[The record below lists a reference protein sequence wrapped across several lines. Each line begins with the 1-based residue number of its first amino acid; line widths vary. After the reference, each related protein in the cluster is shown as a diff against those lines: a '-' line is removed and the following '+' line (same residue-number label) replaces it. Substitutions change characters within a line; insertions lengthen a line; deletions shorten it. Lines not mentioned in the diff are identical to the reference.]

1 MYFSVHPAQRD
12 AFFRQTPKRA
22 KEASAVR
29 FMESTLLHDD
39 RFRSRAC
46 IIQSKTMTLLSQAI
60 PAIETEEGNERMLKV
75 IEKLMDKGENL
86 TPEEEKLLKLL
97 TKLVEDFEERY
108 YHPRDATPLE
118 VLQHLMESREVKQT
132 HLWEVFGSKGIA
144 SEVLNGKRGISKT
157 HARAL
162 ADYFHVPADLFI

>member
-1 MYFSVHPAQRD
+1 MRPGGSSAP
-12 AFFRQTPKRA
+12 FRPHSGRLKT
-22 KEASAVR
+22 
-29 FMESTLLHDD
+29 FND
-39 RFRSRAC
+39 RFRSRAY
-46 IIQSKTMTLLSQAI
+46 IIQSKTTTLLSQAI
-60 PAIETEEGNERMLKV
+60 PAIETEEENERMLKV
-75 IEKLMDKGENL
+75 IEKLMDKGEGL
-86 TPEEEKLLKLL
+86 SLEEEKLLKLL
-97 TKLVEDFEERY
+97 TRLVEDFEERY

>member
-1 MYFSVHPAQRD
+1 MERM
-12 AFFRQTPKRA
+12 RK
-22 KEASAVR
+22 AVR
-29 FMESTLLHDD
+29 RIDP
-39 RFRSRAC
+39 RRYRR
-46 IIQSKTMTLLSQAI
+46 LLSQTMPVI
-60 PAIETEEGNERMLKV
+60 IETEEENERMLGV

-86 TPEEEKLLKLL
+86 SPEEEKLLKLL
-97 TKLVEDFEERY
+97 AKLVEDFEERY

-118 VLQHLMESREVKQT
+118 VLQHLMESRDVKRT

-162 ADYFHVPADLFI
+162 AIYFHVSADLFI